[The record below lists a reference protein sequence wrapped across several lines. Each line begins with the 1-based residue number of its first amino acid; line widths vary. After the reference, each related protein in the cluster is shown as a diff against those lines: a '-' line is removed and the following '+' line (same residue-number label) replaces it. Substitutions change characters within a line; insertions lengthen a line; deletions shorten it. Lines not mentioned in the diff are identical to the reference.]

1 MAAEWRAGPD
11 GWSPSAR
18 AVFEELGLDGPE
30 MGNGAWR
37 SLLESETFRALLE
50 EQPLLA
56 EAA

>member
-1 MAAEWRAGPD
+1 
-11 GWSPSAR
+11 
-18 AVFEELGLDGPE
+18 